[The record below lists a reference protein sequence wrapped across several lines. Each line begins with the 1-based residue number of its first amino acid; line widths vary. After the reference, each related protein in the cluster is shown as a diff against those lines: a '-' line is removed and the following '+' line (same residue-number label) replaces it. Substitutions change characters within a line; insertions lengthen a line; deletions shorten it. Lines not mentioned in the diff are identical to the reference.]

1 MKIPKWLLI
10 VIVIILIP
18 VVFFGLRALLFP
30 AKGAIK
36 AIDTAYGVLDETMDA
51 ENAIYNYEWFKQ
63 TAEDIQ
69 ALHNK
74 EANAEGA
81 IQEHMATMDDSRED
95 KNELARLRAIKLG
108 LTNMLEDVMAKY
120 NARSKMANRAIFK
133 DNLPSNMSRSWLATV
148 KLIR

>member
-10 VIVIILIP
+10 GIVIVLVPIA
-18 VVFFGLRALLFP
+18 FMGLRALLFP
-30 AKGAIK
+30 VRGIEK
-36 AIDTAYGVLDETMDA
+36 AIDTAYGVLDKTMDA
-51 ENAIYNYEWFKQ
+51 EVAIYNYEWFKQ

-74 EANAEGA
+74 EVNAGRA
-81 IQEHMATMDDSRED
+81 IDEHTETMDDSRED
-95 KNELARLRAIKLG
+95 KNELARLRTIKLG
-108 LTNMLEDVMAKY
+108 IVNMLEDVMAKY

-148 KLIR
+148 KLIK